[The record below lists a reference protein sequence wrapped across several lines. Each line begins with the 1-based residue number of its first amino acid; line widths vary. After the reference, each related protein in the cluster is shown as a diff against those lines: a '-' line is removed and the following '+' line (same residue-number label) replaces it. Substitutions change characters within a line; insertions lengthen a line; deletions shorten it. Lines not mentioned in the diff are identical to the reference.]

1 MKIRIATCLLIFA
14 LTVSSCSIDISQSPA
29 ATPSPQAETAPSV
42 SSPTEMTPQQ
52 NINVTPLPMTQIPVT
67 WASLNLTGKL
77 IYISVRL
84 EGSTYAVSLQMLDL
98 VTGNSTV
105 IFSAPKNTWIYYVTV
120 SQDHKQLIMS
130 YAPPH
135 DENPNID
142 QALYILPLDGS
153 KPPQLIFQPPTPADQ
168 YPQVEWSPDG
178 KFIYYTHVNYQN
190 QADPN
195 QVNPVYE
202 IFRVS
207 YPDGQQAKIVDRAYW
222 PRLSPDSTRLVYVA
236 VDPMSLQ
243 NKLMIADAD
252 GANARE
258 VAISG
263 AWNPN
268 IKDAPIFTPD
278 GQTIIFSAEAKTPSF
293 QPSPLEKMLAV
304 TIAKADGTI
313 PSDWWSV
320 PITGGQLTP
329 ITRIH
334 TIGLFASLSP
344 DQAYLASASGNG
356 IFIMKPDGSELTF
369 LLPGEVNSGTVT
381 WIP

>member
-1 MKIRIATCLLIFA
+1 MKIRTIICLLIFA
-14 LTVSSCSIDISQSPA
+14 LAVSSCSIDTSQSPA
-29 ATPSPQAETAPSV
+29 ATPSPQAEIITSTV
-42 SSPTEMTPQQ
+42 SPAETTPQQ
-52 NINVTPLPMTQIPVT
+52 NINTTPLPMTQIPVT
-67 WASLNLTGKL
+67 WASLNLAGKL
-77 IYISVRL
+77 VYISVRL
-84 EGSTYAVSLQMLDL
+84 EGSNYEVSLQMLDL
-98 VTGNSTV
+98 VTGNSSV
-105 IFSAPKNTWIYYVTV
+105 IFNAPQRTWIYYVTV
-120 SQDHKQLIMS
+120 SPDHKQLIMS

-135 DENPNID
+135 DQNPDID
-142 QALYILPLDGS
+142 QALYIMPLDGS

-178 KFIYYTHVNYQN
+178 KYIYYTHVNYQN

-207 YPDGQQAKIVDRAYW
+207 YPEGQQQKIVDRAYW

-252 GANARE
+252 GQNARE
-258 VAISG
+258 IAISG

-278 GQTIIFSAEAKTPSF
+278 GQSIIFSAEAKSPSF
-293 QPSPLEKMLAV
+293 QPSPLEKLLGVTLAN
-304 TIAKADGTI
+304 ADGTI

-320 PITGGQLTP
+320 PITGGMLTA
-329 ITRIH
+329 ITQIH
-334 TIGLFASLSP
+334 TIGLFASVSP
-344 DQAYLASASGNG
+344 DHGYIASASGNG
-356 IFIMKPDGSELTF
+356 IFVMKPDGSALTF
-369 LLPGEVNSGTVT
+369 LLPDEMNSGTVT